1 MARLVAARFGERGHA
16 PQKSGKAL
24 DLQAAPEAG
33 PPGAAGRYN
42 QLMPHTTPDQV
53 TEYDPEEVKELLDA
67 GRILLVD
74 VREPAEYAAE
84 RIPGALLYP
93 LSTFDVTQLPP
104 DESRQVVFSCAAG
117 GRSLTAA
124 RQRMAQGQPAAHM
137 AGGISEWKAVGLPT
151 IRIDP
156 RTGRPM

>member
-1 MARLVAARFGERGHA
+1 
-16 PQKSGKAL
+16 
-24 DLQAAPEAG
+24 
-33 PPGAAGRYN
+33 
-42 QLMPHTTPDQV
+42 MPHKTDDQV
-53 TEYDPEEVKELLDA
+53 TEYDPEEVKELMET
-67 GRILLVD
+67 GKILLVD

-124 RQRMAQGQPAAHM
+124 RQRLAQGPPPAAN
-137 AGGISEWKAVGLPT
+137 AGGPSESEALGP
-151 IRIDP
+151 P
-156 RTGRPM
+156 

>member
-1 MARLVAARFGERGHA
+1 
-16 PQKSGKAL
+16 
-24 DLQAAPEAG
+24 
-33 PPGAAGRYN
+33 
-42 QLMPHTTPDQV
+42 MPHTTPDQV

-74 VREPAEYAAE
+74 VREPAEFAAE

-93 LSTFDVTQLPP
+93 L
-104 DESRQVVFSCAAG
+104 
-117 GRSLTAA
+117 
-124 RQRMAQGQPAAHM
+124 
-137 AGGISEWKAVGLPT
+137 

>member
-1 MARLVAARFGERGHA
+1 MR
-16 PQKSGKAL
+16 
-24 DLQAAPEAG
+24 AG
-33 PPGAAGRYN
+33 PLNSSRS
-42 QLMPHTTPDQV
+42 MPHTTPDQV

-74 VREPAEYAAE
+74 VREPAEFAAE

-93 LSTFDVTQLPP
+93 LSTFDVNQLPP
-104 DESRQVVFSCAAG
+104 DGPRQVVFSCAAG

-124 RQRMAQGQPAAHM
+124 RQRLAQGQPAAHM
-137 AGGISEWKAVGLPT
+137 AGGISQWKAEGLPT

-156 RTGRPM
+156 RTGRAI

>member
-1 MARLVAARFGERGHA
+1 
-16 PQKSGKAL
+16 
-24 DLQAAPEAG
+24 
-33 PPGAAGRYN
+33 
-42 QLMPHTTPDQV
+42 MPHTTPDQV
-53 TEYDPEEVKELLDA
+53 TEYDPEEVKQLMDE
-67 GRILLVD
+67 GRILLID

-124 RQRMAQGQPAAHM
+124 RQRMTQGLPAAHM
-137 AGGISEWKAVGLPT
+137 AGGISGWKSVGLAT
-151 IRIDP
+151 IRVDP

>member
-1 MARLVAARFGERGHA
+1 
-16 PQKSGKAL
+16 
-24 DLQAAPEAG
+24 
-33 PPGAAGRYN
+33 
-42 QLMPHTTPDQV
+42 MPHTTPDQV
-53 TEYDPEEVKELLDA
+53 TEFDPEEVKELLDA
-67 GRILLVD
+67 GRILLID

-104 DESRQVVFSCAAG
+104 DEPRQVVFSCAAG

-124 RQRMAQGQPAAHM
+124 RQRLAQGHPAAHM
-137 AGGISEWKAVGLPT
+137 AGGISEWKAAGLPT

-156 RTGRPM
+156 RTGRAL